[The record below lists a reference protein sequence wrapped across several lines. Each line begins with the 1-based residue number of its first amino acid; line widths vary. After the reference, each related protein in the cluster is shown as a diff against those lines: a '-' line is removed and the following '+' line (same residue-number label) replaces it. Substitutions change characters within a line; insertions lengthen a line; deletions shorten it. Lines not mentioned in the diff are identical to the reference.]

1 MSAASSDKAEEAAP
15 ALFCTVCFRRW
26 KSTEASKICSE
37 CSGELRVI
45 PAGSQYLFR
54 PRPIWQFSL
63 EELGIITAL
72 VGVNLALA
80 IRSPVGAAI
89 AILAIT
95 PATVRTLAY
104 ARRFQE
110 HGLSAGTR
118 VLLLAFGESL
128 FMLYPAYLIAVI
140 VGITAG
146 TLVAIP
152 FFALGVIDS
161 RQEMPMLWD
170 LFAVLSPAVGF
181 IAAAWSF
188 ITFSRAT
195 WPSRPAHGDKRFSS
209 GSAHL
214 R

>member
-1 MSAASSDKAEEAAP
+1 VPSDEAEEAAP

-26 KSTEASKICSE
+26 KSIEASQVCPE

-45 PAGSQYLFR
+45 PAGTQYLFR

-80 IRSPVGAAI
+80 MRSPVGAAI

-95 PATVRTLAY
+95 PATVRALAY

-110 HGLSAGTR
+110 HGLRAGTR
-118 VLLLAFGESL
+118 VLLLACGESL
-128 FMLYPAYLIAVI
+128 FMLYPAYLIAVLA
-140 VGITAG
+140 GITAG
-146 TLVAIP
+146 MLAAIP
-152 FFALGVIDS
+152 VFVLDGADS
-161 RQEMPMLWD
+161 RHGMVMLRD

-195 WPSRPAHGDKRFSS
+195 WPSRPAHGDKSFSS
-209 GSAHL
+209 GPAHL